1 MSFYFAG
8 SCQQAV
14 VHPRQEDGSRLRRGE
29 DQGLRHG
36 QVLEGSPLQL
46 DYMMFADTRTYYC
59 CNAFNP
65 LTYYESAFFDQR
77 LRKLFFP

>member
-1 MSFYFAG
+1 MLSISFYFAG

-36 QVLEGSPLQL
+36 QVLEGAPLQL
-46 DYMMFADTRTYYC
+46 DYTMFADTRVPTT
-59 CNAFNP
+59 AT
-65 LTYYESAFFDQR
+65 LLIR
-77 LRKLFFP
+77 